1 METKRIIKPGLFI
14 YESTRIILLAFT
26 LASSLS
32 SGTTIPWMALTA
44 PHALFPIMTLFL
56 WLDASRYKNYLPLYI
71 AGKSIGIAVFLG
83 WSIIS
88 GRFTILQWMG
98 GDLFALGAALFLTK
112 EEKQCE

>member
-1 METKRIIKPGLFI
+1 M
-14 YESTRIILLAFT
+14 LAFT

-88 GRFTILQWMG
+88 GRFTILQWASDINSIAGLIFEG
-98 GDLFALGAALFLTK
+98 GDLLALGAALYLAK
-112 EEKQCE
+112 EDKQCE